1 MTGWRLG
8 VAIGPED
15 VMEKMGLLVSTIV
28 SCVPT
33 FIQRAG
39 IEAITGEQSALI
51 DMKNEYNRRRKI

>member
-8 VAIGPED
+8 VAIGPEE
-15 VMEKMGLLVSTIV
+15 VIEKMGLLVSTIV
-28 SCVPT
+28 SCVPP

-51 DMKNEYNRRRKI
+51 EMKKK